1 MKTLK
6 KKLDELLP
14 TLSSPIPSP
23 DINAPSP
30 SPDSDIEL
38 PDEDHQS
45 SAIEIAPPSMYGSYS
60 QDYEPMPVPPP
71 DILEKN
77 DSTDFTSNFSSFI
90 GTNVDFDMVRIQTG
104 FFYIHILNL
113 HTKKPQ

>member
-1 MKTLK
+1 MENDVCFSQAYRAFGSRVKNVK

-38 PDEDHQS
+38 PTDT
-45 SAIEIAPPSMYGSYS
+45 
-60 QDYEPMPVPPP
+60 
-71 DILEKN
+71 
-77 DSTDFTSNFSSFI
+77 STAN
-90 GTNVDFDMVRIQTG
+90 G
-104 FFYIHILNL
+104 
-113 HTKKPQ
+113 K